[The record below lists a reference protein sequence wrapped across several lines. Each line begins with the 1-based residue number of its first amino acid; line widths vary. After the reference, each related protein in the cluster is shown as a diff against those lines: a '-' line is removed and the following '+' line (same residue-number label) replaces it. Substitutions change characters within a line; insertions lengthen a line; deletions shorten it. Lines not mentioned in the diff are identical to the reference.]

1 MSEYNRIKNVLRA
14 LQNWVFPRLAAFF
27 SLPLFSLKF
36 QAFHSFPFSLICKMW
51 KWNLKWSLM
60 TFDYWFRSRE
70 LRLESYEVE
79 QRRSWSWMWIRWD
92 WCRSTPPMKFKW
104 SWDKLC
110 LLHPPTHTHS
120 TPFMQI
126 YDNSNDKNSLSKLSS
141 AFEISSPRLRLY
153 INNIVKRLIHPF
165 SNLLFCS
172 LSASSEKQLTIK
184 DRVYLV
190 LPSAQFT
197 AEIYQR
203 IRFYTME
210 SFSSTETFRFLHR
223 FQLFF
228 FFFLR
233 SPCPAKWRW
242 KINFSPLYINRFLR

>member
-1 MSEYNRIKNVLRA
+1 
-14 LQNWVFPRLAAFF
+14 
-27 SLPLFSLKF
+27 
-36 QAFHSFPFSLICKMW
+36 
-51 KWNLKWSLM
+51 
-60 TFDYWFRSRE
+60 
-70 LRLESYEVE
+70 
-79 QRRSWSWMWIRWD
+79 
-92 WCRSTPPMKFKW
+92 MKFKW

-223 FQLFF
+223 FKLFF
-228 FFFLR
+228 FAFFTLR
-233 SPCPAKWRW
+233 APQSGDEKL
-242 KINFSPLYINRFLR
+242 IFLSLLYINRFLR